1 MDSTFAE
8 LETAVYELQELSN
21 KIKYLKIQSNNFVA
35 ATINTAPAPEEEQD
49 PAPIERQAQ
58 QQQQQPVEQQQ
69 QPVNPPPVQENSTT
83 TTSTFYPS
91 IRNMIHLN
99 NDEEPNSNLTA
110 RTPATST
117 PTPSTSTAT
126 TTATTATTS
135 NNHIPVITSPVPSS
149 SSRPIP
155 NTAAN
160 QTVVDTF
167 YTNQLHQTI
176 TDQLISFRQELT
188 SNNEILV
195 ERNRQGAAL
204 GDLLDQRIKKLETTL
219 IKTNNQFKK
228 KFEKLT
234 TDHFNKINSITNEF
248 LLEQKDLTRQIKQL
262 FNQDPQNNENL
273 QLRITKIE
281 ELYESLLNK
290 RKSL

>member
-99 NDEEPNSNLTA
+99 SDEEPNSNLTA

-126 TTATTATTS
+126 TTATTATATTS

-160 QTVVDTF
+160 QTVVETF

-228 KFEKLT
+228 
-234 TDHFNKINSITNEF
+234 
-248 LLEQKDLTRQIKQL
+248 
-262 FNQDPQNNENL
+262 NL
-273 QLRITKIE
+273 K
-281 ELYESLLNK
+281 N
-290 RKSL
+290 